1 MKILVTGAKGFVGKN
16 LCAQLRNNKEEVL
29 AYDVDTPEAMLEEW
43 CAQAD
48 FVFNLAGIDIPD
60 EPKALKAGIV
70 DFSTRLLDV
79 LKRHGNRCP
88 VMLASSQKASLAGR
102 FANTEYGKS
111 KKAGEDIF
119 FKYAADTGAKVL
131 VYRLPGLFGKWG
143 KPVINGVVSTFCNA
157 IANDLP
163 YKVNDPSVQLD
174 LVYIDDLVDEMIV
187 ALQGKEHRCDYDG
200 IGAYPVRDGKY
211 CYVPVT
217 HRVSLGEIVALLDKF
232 EDQRKTLVMPEI
244 PSGSFAKKLCSTFLS
259 YLPASKVAFPLKM
272 NFDGKGSSTDVLKT
286 LGNGQFS
293 VDVISPGM
301 IKGNQWHNS
310 KWELFVVVSG
320 KALIRERKIGF
331 NEVLKYEVSGKEMKA
346 VHMLPGY
353 THSIENLSATEP
365 LVVLKWTNEMFDP
378 QKPDT
383 YSLKV

>member
-16 LCAQLRNNKEEVL
+16 LCAQLKNNKEEVFEYSDL
-29 AYDVDTPEAMLEEW
+29 TDARLDSW
-43 CAQAD
+43 CAEAD
-48 FVFNLAGIDIPD
+48 FVFNLVGIDVPD
-60 EPKALKAGIV
+60 DPKEMKAGNV
-70 DFSTRLLDV
+70 DFSTRLLDT
-79 LKRHGNRCP
+79 LKRQGNKCP
-88 VMLASSQKASLAGR
+88 VMHASSQKASLAGR

-119 FKYAADTGAKVL
+119 FKYADETGVKVL
-131 VYRLPGLFGKWG
+131 VYRLPGLFGKWA
-143 KPVINGVVSTFCNA
+143 KPVVNGVVGTFCNA

-163 YKVNDPSVQLD
+163 YKVNDPTVQLD
-174 LVYIDDLVDEMIV
+174 LVYVDDLVEEMMA

-211 CYVPVT
+211 CYVPVS
-217 HRVSLGEIVALLDKF
+217 HRVSLGEIVSLLHKF
-232 EDQRKTLVMPEI
+232 DDQRKTLVMPEI
-244 PSGSFAKKLCSTFLS
+244 PSGSFAKKLYSTFLS

-272 NFDGKGSSTDVLKT
+272 NFDGKGSCTDVLKT
-286 LGNGQFS
+286 TGNGLFS
-293 VDVISPGM
+293 VEVINPGM
-301 IKGNQWHNS
+301 AKGHQWHNS

-320 KALIRERKIGF
+320 RALIKERKIDS
-331 NEVLKYEVSGKEMKA
+331 NQVLQFEVSGSEMKA

-353 THSIENLSATEP
+353 THSIENMSATEP
-365 LVVLKWTNEMFDP
+365 LVVLMWTNEALDP